1 MTIIELMERMRQ
13 VEEVTLLEILE
24 IDSNHLVDRFADI
37 IEQNFE
43 TLENQFDDYT
53 QWDNDML

>member
-13 VEEVTLLEILE
+13 VDEVTLLEILE
-24 IDSNHLVDRFADI
+24 INSNHLVDRFADI

-53 QWDNDML
+53 PWDNDML

>member
-1 MTIIELMERMRQ
+1 MTITELMERMRQ
-13 VEEVTLLEILE
+13 VDEVTLLEILE

-53 QWDNDML
+53 PWDNDML

>member
-13 VEEVTLLEILE
+13 VDEITLLEILE
-24 IDSNHLVDRFADI
+24 IDSNHLIDRFADI
-37 IEQNFE
+37 IEQKFD

-53 QWDNDML
+53 PWDND